1 VSTGHTKQDASETR
15 PQAKGSSLPAVSP
28 AAEDRTLRVAL
39 AQVAPELGEVAGN
52 ARQVRDHIARA
63 REEGAD
69 LVVFPELT
77 LSGYS
82 LGLARDDVALSVD
95 DPELVGLAE
104 GAEGL
109 GCVVGFAEA
118 GRVHTHNSAAY
129 LERGAVRHVHRKLY
143 LPTYDIWEERKHFT
157 PGSAMRAFDT
167 DVGRVAILI
176 CSDAWQPALA
186 VVAIQD
192 GARVLIVPANSTAR
206 RAENRQDWHDVNRF
220 CARQL
225 ECYVVF
231 VNRVG
236 EEGEL
241 SFWGGSHVY
250 DPWGELVAEAPLDQP
265 ALLTAELDL
274 AAVRRRRR
282 EMPLVK
288 EARLA
293 LLSRELERLSAE
305 GGDL

>member
-1 VSTGHTKQDASETR
+1 MSRAS
-15 PQAKGSSLPAVSP
+15 
-28 AAEDRTLRVAL
+28 EDRTLRVAL
-39 AQVAPELGEVAGN
+39 AQLDPALGEVEGN
-52 ARQVRDHIARA
+52 VRRVREHIARA
-63 REEGAD
+63 RAEAAD

-82 LGLARDDVALSVD
+82 LGQLDHDVALSVD
-95 DPELVGLAE
+95 GPELAGLAGE
-104 GAEGL
+104 ADAL
-109 GCVVGFAEA
+109 SCVVGFAEA

-129 LERGAVRHVHRKLY
+129 LERGELRHVHRKLY

-176 CSDAWQPALA
+176 CSDAWQPALP

-192 GARVLIVPANSTAR
+192 GAQVLIVPANSTSR
-206 RAENRQDWHDVNRF
+206 RSEIPQDWRDINRF
-220 CARQL
+220 YARQL

-236 EEGEL
+236 DEAGL

-250 DPWGELVAEAPLDQP
+250 DPFGELVAEAPVGEP
-265 ALLTAELDL
+265 ALVTVELDL
-274 AAVRRRRR
+274 GAVRRRRL

-293 LLSRELERLSAE
+293 LLTRELERLAAD

>member
-1 VSTGHTKQDASETR
+1 M
-15 PQAKGSSLPAVSP
+15 
-28 AAEDRTLRVAL
+28 RVAL
-39 AQVAPELGEVAGN
+39 AQMEPALGEVEEN
-52 ARQVRDHIARA
+52 ARRAGEVVRAARS
-63 REEGAD
+63 EEAD

-77 LSGYS
+77 LTGYS
-82 LGLARDDVALSVD
+82 LGRVSDDVARAVD
-95 DPELVGLAE
+95 DPEIAGLAE
-104 GAEGL
+104 AADGL

-118 GRVHTHNSAAY
+118 GRVHTYNSAAY

-157 PGSAMRAFDT
+157 PGDSMRSFDT
-167 DVGRVAILI
+167 DIGRVAILI

-186 VVAIQD
+186 VLAVQD
-192 GARVLIVPANSTAR
+192 GARVLIVPANSTGR
-206 RAENRQDWHDVNRF
+206 RPAIEEEWRDVNRF
-220 CARQL
+220 YARML

-236 EEGEL
+236 DEPGL
-241 SFWGGSHVY
+241 GFWGGSHVY
-250 DPWGELVAEAPLDQP
+250 DPWGELVAEAPTDEP
-265 ALLTAELDL
+265 ALISVDLDL
-274 AAVRRRRR
+274 GGVRRRRR

-293 LLSRELERLSAE
+293 LLSRELERLAAE